1 MKTTFILTIFSAV
14 MLLSCGKSKYEKEM
28 DQWEKEFDKA
38 MEEYDDAV
46 RDFERELDSW
56 NY

>member
-28 DQWEKEFDKA
+28 EKAGDDYDKA
-38 MEEYDDAV
+38 MDQYDDAM
-46 RDFERELDSW
+46 RDLERELDSW

>member
-1 MKTTFILTIFSAV
+1 
-14 MLLSCGKSKYEKEM
+14 M
-28 DQWEKEFDKA
+28 DQWEKEYDKA

-46 RDFERELDSW
+46 RDLEREIDSW

>member
-1 MKTTFILTIFSAV
+1 

-46 RDFERELDSW
+46 RDLEREIDSW

>member
-28 DQWEKEFDKA
+28 DKAWDEIDNAIEKYNDDMKDIEKEK
-38 MEEYDDAV
+38 EY
-46 RDFERELDSW
+46 W

>member
-14 MLLSCGKSKYEKEM
+14 MLLSCGKSKYEKEL

-38 MEEYDDAV
+38 MDQYDDAV
-46 RDFERELDSW
+46 RDFEREIESW